1 MNILLTNVARV
12 QKSLK
17 KEHFLWQLSNLEM
30 DFEKANNDIDAEEK
44 GREEIVQELETYE
57 SESSRK
63 KKEQAKYLKEIAQ
76 CEKKIAERKNR
87 LDKNVSS
94 IILNRLLWYFCA
106 KHCIMHIYPNLINL
120 CVKMSLVTFSSACH
134 ALHLQLKLGPMKL
147 LNSP

>member
-1 MNILLTNVARV
+1 MLNHSEFHKFIFKNILSNDVALL
-12 QKSLK
+12 QKALK

-44 GREEIVQELETYE
+44 SREEIVQELETYE

-87 LDKNVSS
+87 LDKNVSA
-94 IILNRLLWYFCA
+94 I
-106 KHCIMHIYPNLINL
+106 
-120 CVKMSLVTFSSACH
+120 
-134 ALHLQLKLGPMKL
+134 
-147 LNSP
+147 